1 MKRISLLILIGLFGC
16 TSQPTVEEL
25 EIAAAEETGNWEAVD
40 DRARM
45 VEKMSVTP
53 ELKCPEHLM
62 LICVKDGEH
71 EECYCQS
78 RL

>member
-1 MKRISLLILIGLFGC
+1 M
-16 TSQPTVEEL
+16 EEL
-25 EIAAAEETGNWEAVD
+25 EIEAAEQTGDWEAVD

-45 VEKMSVTP
+45 VERMSATP

-71 EECYCQS
+71 EVCACQS
-78 RL
+78 RQ